1 MKKKTNEEFRKFV
14 SNRISK
20 LKNAKNLSARELSLA
35 IDQSSEYIN
44 QIESGRSMPSI
55 ERLKDICDY
64 LKISLSEFFDERQE
78 YPLQYAGLIKELNK
92 LDEQELA
99 QVISL
104 IKLITRYKKWLVI
117 DCIYKFYHIR

>member
-1 MKKKTNEEFRKFV
+1 
-14 SNRISK
+14 
-20 LKNAKNLSARELSLA
+20 
-35 IDQSSEYIN
+35 
-44 QIESGRSMPSI
+44 MPSI

-104 IKLITRYKKWLVI
+104 IKLITRYKKWLVT
-117 DCIYKFYHIR
+117 DGIYKFYHIR